1 MDDHSQSGLK
11 TNSPVQ
17 VTVLSETDVKSPG
30 RVTQYS
36 NESLE
41 LVAKTPASPGA
52 AVKIEGD
59 DVLFLG
65 EVSSC
70 RTQGDSFVLNVELQH
85 AIYNTRELARL
96 AKRLLDE
103 AERL

>member
-1 MDDHSQSGLK
+1 MDQIEP
-11 TNSPVQ
+11 NSPVQ
-17 VTVLSETDVKSPG
+17 VTVLSENDTKSLG
-30 RVTQYS
+30 RITQCS
-36 NESLE
+36 KESVE
-41 LVAKTPASPGA
+41 LVATTPAPPGA
-52 AVKIEGD
+52 AIKIEGD

-70 RTQGDSFVLNVELQH
+70 RTEGDSFVVSVEVKH

-96 AKRLLDE
+96 ASRLLDE